1 MIGTIFDWFRYVGEK
16 IQCKNCD
23 YETLFA
29 FRMVKHLK
37 RQHNVKTTKKDLRF
51 LLKYNFVSR
60 VVKVFI
66 GAILIVPLIILKLI
80 CAFFI
85 WLDDLI

>member
-1 MIGTIFDWFRYVGEK
+1 MIGIIFDWFRYVGEK

-23 YETLFA
+23 YKTLFA
-29 FRMVKHLK
+29 FGMVRHLK
-37 RQHNVKTTKKDLRF
+37 HKHNVKITKRDLRF
-51 LLKYNFVSR
+51 LLKYNFISR
-60 VVKVFI
+60 VLKVLV